1 MKTGNL
7 EDEEEK
13 DNNMSA
19 AKNNPM
25 MMLASSMEDRD
36 TKIAQYKLKKQIEA
50 NLDSL
55 KDYKD
60 ESMQRE
66 FYMMQVKFS
75 ILKCFEQLNMT
86 QMEMSVLE
94 HRASLTPAQHAHN
107 DA

>member
-1 MKTGNL
+1 MYKAHQRKMKSGNL

-13 DNNMSA
+13 DNNKSA

-25 MMLASSMEDRD
+25 VMLASSMEERD
-36 TKIAQYKLKKQIEA
+36 AKIAQFKLKKQIEA

-66 FYMMQVKFS
+66 FYLMQVKFS
-75 ILKCFEQLNMT
+75 ILKAFEQLNMT
-86 QMEMSVLE
+86 QMEMNVLE
-94 HRASLTPAQHAHN
+94 HRA
-107 DA
+107 